1 MTEPWLTWIMMSCCT
16 STIYRLLSYTVLHRQ
31 QLQQQHFKCIKFHIK
46 LDISS
51 SESEYVFK
59 KVEVI
64 RMFYSY
70 YINNSYDLHLFGV
83 KIVQY
88 VAWEG
93 NHFSF
98 IACLSRKFTSG
109 NSSYHARCLLSVC
122 LLQNQNIIDKTDLC
136 NSFRCKSRFH
146 RDREHK
152 HRETDNWLGQYNVKN
167 FNAHTHGIDLIT
179 FLYTHIHV

>member
-1 MTEPWLTWIMMSCCT
+1 MLINNWPSLDSHESWCHAVPAPFTDFCQY
-16 STIYRLLSYTVLHRQ
+16 IYRITHR
-31 QLQQQHFKCIKFHIK
+31 LQQQHFKCIKFHIK

-51 SESEYVFK
+51 SESEYLFK

-83 KIVQY
+83 KVVRY

-136 NSFRCKSRFH
+136 NSFCCNSRFH
-146 RDREHK
+146 SALWHTQRDR
-152 HRETDNWLGQYNVKN
+152 Q
-167 FNAHTHGIDLIT
+167 LIRS
-179 FLYTHIHV
+179 I